1 MKPTTDLDLAKA
13 YQRLKDLLSRI
24 EELTGKSP
32 LSEPAGA
39 KCGTC
44 GSVNCTTCSGTG
56 RSHEG
61 TPDCSA
67 CKGTGEVSARCGC
80 VAALSDIPHAAWCPC
95 TCQPCKGTGKA
106 TQ

>member
-44 GSVNCTTCSGTG
+44 GSVNCLPSGICVLRAVS
-56 RSHEG
+56 RS
-61 TPDCSA
+61 
-67 CKGTGEVSARCGC
+67 RF
-80 VAALSDIPHAAWCPC
+80 LIPE
-95 TCQPCKGTGKA
+95 K
-106 TQ
+106 